1 MTTAEQ
7 TIKLGIVARS
17 QYAALKDGIVK
28 PRGVTLECVEV
39 APMPKL
45 FDRMIHDLEFDISE
59 MAIVTFLQ
67 LKQMGAA
74 FTGLPLFPMR
84 AFPQS
89 TITYNVNSGINSP
102 KDLEGRKVGV
112 RAYAGTAGVWA
123 RGLLASEYGVDL
135 SKVTWVL
142 TDIEHLGDMP
152 NPSNTVSMEGAS
164 LPDMLTSGEI
174 DAGIGVM
181 GVDSPDVKPLISNA
195 REAQADWFNKT
206 GVFPINNTMVVRDEV
221 LAANPDIAPAFFAA
235 YKEAKALYLQRLKAD
250 GAQARDEEADQ
261 RYADIVGGDPLPIG
275 IDANRAALEAITRF
289 TYEQQIIAAPPAVD
303 DLFAESTR
311 ELS

>member
-1 MTTAEQ
+1 
-7 TIKLGIVARS
+7 
-17 QYAALKDGIVK
+17 
-28 PRGVTLECVEV
+28 
-39 APMPKL
+39 MPKL

-89 TITYNVNSGINSP
+89 TITYNVNSGITSP

-275 IDANRAALEAITRF
+275 IGRQPHGPRGDHALHVRAADHRRPSGGGRHVRGKHAGTQLAGVQPEERYRVAAGHPVAHVLRRA
-289 TYEQQIIAAPPAVD
+289 YE
-303 DLFAESTR
+303 
-311 ELS
+311 

>member
-84 AFPQS
+84 AFP
-89 TITYNVNSGINSP
+89 P
-102 KDLEGRKVGV
+102 KHDHLQRQLRHQLAQGPGGQEGRRSSLRRHCGRMGARPARFRV
-112 RAYAGTAGVWA
+112 R
-123 RGLLASEYGVDL
+123 RRS
-135 SKVTWVL
+135 L
-142 TDIEHLGDMP
+142 T
-152 NPSNTVSMEGAS
+152 
-164 LPDMLTSGEI
+164 
-174 DAGIGVM
+174 
-181 GVDSPDVKPLISNA
+181 K
-195 REAQADWFNKT
+195 
-206 GVFPINNTMVVRDEV
+206 
-221 LAANPDIAPAFFAA
+221 
-235 YKEAKALYLQRLKAD
+235 
-250 GAQARDEEADQ
+250 
-261 RYADIVGGDPLPIG
+261 
-275 IDANRAALEAITRF
+275 
-289 TYEQQIIAAPPAVD
+289 
-303 DLFAESTR
+303 
-311 ELS
+311 